1 MIKKLRS
8 QSLHRMREK
17 KDRTS
22 LTRPDSS
29 AAKSATSP
37 ESIIEVSH
45 MHIGLR

>member
-1 MIKKLRS
+1 
-8 QSLHRMREK
+8 MREI

-29 AAKSATSP
+29 AAKSVAGP

-45 MHIGLR
+45 MDIGLR